1 MTLDSIKEEIDRA
14 KTIAILT
21 HENPDG
27 DAVGSALATYIVL
40 KNMNKNVD
48 VIIPEFA
55 RIFEFL
61 PCVNE
66 IKKETDVLNYDLVIS
81 VDCADYKRLNGTI
94 SIFENAKMTISIDH
108 HGTNSMFANLNY
120 VDPASPACAQILAH
134 ILNYWEIE
142 ITKEIGEC
150 LITGVITDT
159 GGFKYSN
166 VTVETFEFAAELLS
180 RGINISKIYE
190 QALQTMSF
198 SKFKLLQISMDRL
211 EFLENGKIAF
221 TYIMKDDEE
230 KVKAEVGDHEGIVEQ
245 GRSIEG
251 VEVSVFLR
259 QRDNGF
265 RVSMRSSNK
274 VNVADICLI
283 FGGGGHEKAAGCYME
298 YSLDVVKEKI
308 INEIKLQLN
317 K

>member
-14 KTIAILT
+14 KTIAVLT

-27 DAVGSALATYIVL
+27 DAIGSALAMYIAM
-40 KNMNKNVD
+40 KNLNKEVD

-55 RIFEFL
+55 KIFDFL
-61 PCVNE
+61 PCIEEVKRESE
-66 IKKETDVLNYDLVIS
+66 ILKYDLVIS
-81 VDCADYKRLNGTI
+81 VDCADFKRLNGATV
-94 SIFENAKMTISIDH
+94 IFENAKMTISIDH

-120 VDPASPACAQILAH
+120 VDPASPACAQILAS
-134 ILNYWEIE
+134 IFNYWEIA

-150 LITGVITDT
+150 LITGIITDT

-190 QALQTMSF
+190 RALQTMSF
-198 SKFKLLQISMDRL
+198 AKFKLLQISMDRL
-211 EFLENGKIAF
+211 EFLENGQIAF
-221 TYIMKDDEE
+221 TYIMKEDEE
-230 KVKAEVGDHEGIVEQ
+230 KVNADVGDYEGIVEQ

-259 QRDNGF
+259 QREDGF
-265 RVSMRSSNK
+265 RVSMRSTEK

-283 FGGGGHEKAAGCYME
+283 FGGGGHEKAAGCYMD
-298 YSLDVVKEKI
+298 YPLDVTKEKI
-308 INEIKLQLN
+308 INEIRLQLN